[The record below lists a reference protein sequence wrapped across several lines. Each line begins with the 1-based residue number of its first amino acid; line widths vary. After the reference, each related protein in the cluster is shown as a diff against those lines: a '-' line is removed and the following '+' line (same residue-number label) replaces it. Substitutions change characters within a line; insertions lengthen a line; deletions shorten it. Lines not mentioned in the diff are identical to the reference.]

1 MAPERGQTSRAPAAL
16 PCPTQPAMS
25 ASSEHSAKRRRA
37 EGLGLLSTP
46 PPPLPDADFLPPP
59 AGEQAQPR
67 AGSDEPGGKPDVFAF
82 FAERASKQRELE
94 MEVQRLQQREAQLS
108 NRVQEAELEA
118 SRLRDAATAASARQQ
133 AREAQLE
140 LQLQEQQEAL
150 RLEVERAAGLS
161 SQLRAA
167 AAAAEAADQRAAA
180 AAAEADEAAQHAAGA
195 AGSSPASTELQLQVS
210 QLSMQLEQL
219 AADKEEAERRAEV
232 ALATAQQRGEAEAAA
247 ARLLQQQLEE
257 AVGLAEAA
265 SSEKH
270 ALEAALAAKDRQ
282 LVLAEAQLE
291 GAKSSG
297 GDAVLVKSLRDQ
309 LREQEA
315 LVAEARRL
323 KEQAT

>member
-1 MAPERGQTSRAPAAL
+1 
-16 PCPTQPAMS
+16 MS

-167 AAAAEAADQRAAA
+167 TAAAEAADQRAAA
-180 AAAEADEAAQHAAGA
+180 AAAEADAAAQHAAGA

-257 AVGLAEAA
+257 AVGLAEQA